1 MWLRLPRVVLK
12 LPNAVEADLI
22 KIGSRR
28 RAPKLWWQMAS
39 ASIPAPPLPSR
50 QATPSDTKGI
60 LSNGNVKLDERLD
73 LLDFLDTIEA
83 PGEAP
88 SGSSSSSSE
97 APTVVGVSTLPAAAV
112 GWSSSSFAPQHSS
125 SYGFGSSFGS
135 RRQHYSTALEVA
147 RDAEVQSSL
156 NIMQDEIPT
165 EAPWWLQASYCF
177 CTPPPC
183 CDFSSLA
190 APCVS
195 HSLLPC
201 VRTRSISMLWR
212 GADDAAH
219 GRFIAA
225 KAAAKA

>member
-1 MWLRLPRVVLK
+1 
-12 LPNAVEADLI
+12 
-22 KIGSRR
+22 
-28 RAPKLWWQMAS
+28 MAS

-156 NIMQDEIPT
+156 NIMQDEIPA

-183 CDFSSLA
+183 CDFVSRCALRVSLSFLA
-190 APCVS
+190 CARTVFQCFGVEPTMRHTVG
-195 HSLLPC
+195 LLPPKPQLKLRAALS
-201 VRTRSISMLWR
+201 VLDRHSKSEGYSPVSKRTRR
-212 GADDAAH
+212 
-219 GRFIAA
+219 
-225 KAAAKA
+225 